1 MFLFILFFIAFVVL
15 FNVIGILYTTYRDIK
30 GEKEEYYF

>member
-1 MFLFILFFIAFVVL
+1 MFVFILFFIAFVVL
-15 FNVIGILYTTYRDIK
+15 FNLIGFAHFVYRDIK